1 MKVLV
6 LSQKLHFD
14 RILYFMKK
22 NLLIARH
29 RLSDSA
35 PSRIPTRHTVL
46 HKTRE
51 RDKTCSKQLPNVQTL
66 ISHFW
71 FLHFV
76 MYILRNGGKAWE
88 QNCPVCDFLTYNQLS
103 AHWLRSGC
111 VNMSVKSFNLS
122 GRAEASLNLELA
134 GNNRGGAKYPNT
146 ATLPWSNLSFSLY
159 SWISLGWGFQPLP
172 SLQTVRWFSLRMCE
186 QQFGLGKC

>member
-1 MKVLV
+1 MKALV
-6 LSQKLHFD
+6 LSQKLSFD

-22 NLLIARH
+22 NRLIVRH
-29 RLSDSA
+29 RLSDSV
-35 PSRIPTRHTVL
+35 PPRIPTRHTML
-46 HKTRE
+46 HKNGET
-51 RDKTCSKQLPNVQTL
+51 DGTCSKQLPNMQTL

-71 FLHFV
+71 FLHFLT
-76 MYILRNGGKAWE
+76 YILRNGGKASE

-134 GNNRGGAKYPNT
+134 GNNRGGGKHPNI

-159 SWISLGWGFQPLP
+159 SWISLCWGFQPLP
-172 SLQTVRWFSLRMCE
+172 SLQTVHWFSLRMCE